1 MQKVLVIEKPG
12 SERIGLVDYLVS
24 EDFLVETADDGT
36 SGVEAGRRHRPDV
49 IICSWEVAG
58 INGHQVLE
66 AVRQDNEINLTPF
79 VMITDNGDRAHCR
92 KAMELG
98 ADDCIVRP
106 FTQAEILNTIAA
118 RIRRQTETSE
128 LYHAA
133 LRNSAEQI
141 NRLAHY
147 DRLTDLP
154 NYHLLHQKLTQFI
167 AAAHASGRTLAFMS
181 LSLDRLRTVNTVM
194 GYLSGDNL
202 LRSAAH
208 RLRSCLPAGAMLA
221 RLTANQFAIVI
232 PNLERP
238 QQANE
243 TADDLMDA
251 LKRPFSL
258 PGGQEIFVTTSI
270 GVAFLLHQSE
280 DIQTLLRQ
288 ADAALEY
295 AKKQKSNYCQ
305 FYRSDMPVV
314 LSDQINMETQ
324 LRYALERNEFEV
336 YYQPQ
341 LNLASGRIEGCEALI
356 RWRHP
361 DQGYISPAKFV
372 PLAEETGLIV
382 PIGQWVLETS
392 CAQSKQW
399 QSQNLGMHYIS
410 VNISSVQFN
419 QPNLIDSIKNTLAS
433 SGLSPHELELE
444 VTETALMQ
452 DAESAIAILT
462 ELKALGIRLA
472 IDDFGTGY
480 SSLSY
485 LKQLP
490 IDTLKIDNCFVR
502 GATKDPKNQAILQST
517 IELAHRLNL
526 SVVAEGI
533 ENQEELLLLSQYK
546 CDLLQGYWV
555 GKPMSHTDIEQALA
569 PTANLQPSCA

>member
-12 SERIGLVDYLVS
+12 PERTNLVS
-24 EDFLVETADDGT
+24 YLAAEDFLVEVADN
-36 SGVEAGRRHRPDV
+36 GVLGINASRQHRPDA
-49 IICSWEVAG
+49 IICSWE
-58 INGHQVLE
+58 IDELNGHQVLE
-66 AVRQDNEINLTPF
+66 MVRQDSELNLTPF

-92 KAMELG
+92 LAMELG

-106 FTQAEILNTIAA
+106 VTHAEIFKTLSA
-118 RIRRQTETSE
+118 RLARLTATNE
-128 LYHAA
+128 LYLTA

-154 NYHLLHQKLTQFI
+154 NYRLLHQKLTQFI
-167 AAAHASGRTLAFMS
+167 AAAHASQRTLAFMS

-194 GYLSGDNL
+194 GYPSGDDL

-208 RLRSCLPAGAMLA
+208 RLKSCLPPEATLA
-221 RLTANQFAIVI
+221 RLTANQFAIVL

-243 TADDLMDA
+243 TAEDLMDA

-280 DIQTLLRQ
+280 DIKTLLRQ

-305 FYRSDMPVV
+305 FYRSDMPAV
-314 LSDQINMETQ
+314 LSDQIQMETW
-324 LRYALERNEFEV
+324 LRYALERDEFEV

-341 LNLASGRIEGCEALI
+341 LNLASGKIEGCEALI
-356 RWRHP
+356 RWCHP
-361 DQGYISPAKFV
+361 EHGYISPVKFV

-392 CAQSKQW
+392 CAQSKRW
-399 QSQNLGMHYIS
+399 QGQDLDLHYIS

-419 QPNLIDSIKNTLAS
+419 QPDLIDSIKNTLAS
-433 SGLSPHELELE
+433 SGLDPQQLELE

-462 ELKALGIRLA
+462 ELKALGIRIA

-533 ENQEELLLLSQYK
+533 ENQEELLLLSQYQ
-546 CDLLQGYWV
+546 CDFLQGYWV
-555 GKPMSHTDIEQALA
+555 GKPMSHTDIEAALA
-569 PTANLQPSCA
+569 PTVKLQPSLV